1 MTRGL
6 LSYATSAVWRR
17 RGRAFG
23 LGLGLALTVTL
34 IAAILFVTESL
45 RAEAV
50 RADAA
55 LPDVVVQRLVGGR
68 PTTMSLDDAG
78 KLQGIDSVRAVR
90 PRVWGYLFVPALQGN
105 VTIVGVPS
113 SQAPLDVAHG
123 SLARGRDLA
132 PGAHE
137 MVAGA
142 RLARDLGLVT
152 GDELQLPSAQRS
164 PPMRLVGTFSSAVE
178 LYTAD
183 VLLCDDDD
191 ARALL
196 GLGPSEVTD
205 FALELA
211 NPEEA
216 RVVAGT
222 VLARM
227 PQARVVEKK
236 QLLRVY
242 DLAYGRRS
250 GLLLAASI
258 PALVA
263 LFLLAWD
270 RGSGIGPSERKEIA
284 ILKAVGFGTRDVLV
298 VKMYESLLV
307 ATLGTAAGLLAAYA
321 WVFWLGAA
329 GLRGALVG
337 WSVLYPDSPLT
348 PEVDFAQLLAVATSV
363 VAPYVGLS
371 IVPAWRA
378 AVVDPME
385 SMRG

>member
-6 LSYATSAVWRR
+6 LSFATSAVWRR
-17 RGRAFG
+17 RGRALG

-50 RADAA
+50 RANAA

-68 PTTMSLDDAG
+68 PTVMSLEDGG
-78 KLQGIDSVRAVR
+78 KLEGIDSVRAVR

-105 VTIVGVPS
+105 VTIVGVS
-113 SQAPLDVAHG
+113 ANASPLDVAHG
-123 SLARGRDLA
+123 SLAQGHDLTHA
-132 PGAHE
+132 SHE

-142 RLARDLGLVT
+142 RLAHDLGLAI

-164 PPMRLVGTFSSAVE
+164 PPLRLVGTFSSAVE
-178 LYTAD
+178 IYTAD

-196 GLGPSEVTD
+196 GLGSSEVTD
-205 FALELA
+205 FALDLA

-227 PQARVVEKK
+227 PQTRVIEKK

-242 DLAYGRRS
+242 DLAYGRRA

-270 RGSGIGPSERKEIA
+270 RGSGLGPSERKEIA

-298 VKMYESLLV
+298 VKMYES
-307 ATLGTAAGLLAAYA
+307 ANSQ
-321 WVFWLGAA
+321 
-329 GLRGALVG
+329 ALN
-337 WSVLYPDSPLT
+337 SAKS
-348 PEVDFAQLLAVATSV
+348 
-363 VAPYVGLS
+363 
-371 IVPAWRA
+371 
-378 AVVDPME
+378 
-385 SMRG
+385 

>member
-6 LSYATSAVWRR
+6 FAYATSAVWRR

-23 LGLGLALTVTL
+23 LGVGLALTVTL

-68 PTTMSLDDAG
+68 PTIMSVDDA
-78 KLQGIDSVRAVR
+78 KSLTGIDSVARVR
-90 PRVWGYLFVPALQGN
+90 PRIWGYLFVPALQGN
-105 VTIVGVPS
+105 VTIVGVPAGF
-113 SQAPLDVAHG
+113 APLEVAHG
-123 SLARGRDLA
+123 SLAKGRDLA
-132 PGAHE
+132 QGAHE
-137 MVAGA
+137 MVAGT
-142 RLARDLGLVT
+142 RLARDLGLVV
-152 GDELQLPSAQRS
+152 GDELELPSAQPSS
-164 PPMRLVGTFSSAVE
+164 PLRLVGTFSGAVE
-178 LYTAD
+178 IYTAD

-196 GLGPSEVTD
+196 GLRAAEVTD
-205 FALELA
+205 FALDLH

-222 VLARM
+222 VLERI
-227 PQARVVEKK
+227 PGARVIEKK

-242 DLAYGRRS
+242 DLAYGRRA

-270 RGSGIGPSERKEIA
+270 RGSGLGPHEQKEIA

-307 ATLGTAAGLLAAYA
+307 SSLGTAAGLLTAYA

-337 WSVLYPDSPLT
+337 WSVLYPESPLT

-378 AVVDPME
+378 AIVDPME